1 MTDGEHHVA
10 ALDAGC
16 DFESDVDIDKH
27 RSGIDRV
34 GVVDPAQ
41 PERSAAR
48 FEMQFAGMAQLQAM
62 RLVPR
67 VDVAGLPVLL
77 RANDD
82 DHDG

>member
-34 GVVDPAQ
+34 GVVDPGPTGAV
-41 PERSAAR
+41 
-48 FEMQFAGMAQLQAM
+48 G
-62 RLVPR
+62 
-67 VDVAGLPVLL
+67 
-77 RANDD
+77 RAI
-82 DHDG
+82 